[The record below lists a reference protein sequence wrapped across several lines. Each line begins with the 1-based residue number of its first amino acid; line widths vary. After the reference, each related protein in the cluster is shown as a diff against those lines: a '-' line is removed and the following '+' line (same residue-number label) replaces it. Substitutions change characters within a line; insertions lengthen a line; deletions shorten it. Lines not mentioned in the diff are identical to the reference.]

1 LLVVKGGINPGAL
14 KDQKVIFK
22 INDLILDEFIPEH
35 SNFEKSYNVK
45 KEMLGEGDDFYLT
58 VTSDKTFIPAEV
70 IPNSIDERVLGVQI
84 SFIYFR

>member
-22 INDLILDEFIPEH
+22 INDLILDEFTPEESH
-35 SNFEKSYNVK
+35 FEKLYNVK
-45 KEMLGEGDDFYLT
+45 KEMLGQGDEFYLT
-58 VTSDKTFIPAEV
+58 VASDKTFIPAKV
-70 IPNSIDERVLGVQI
+70 IPNSKDKRVLGVQI